1 MIKTLLL
8 TLLIVA
14 VAMVLFCVKLLFK
27 KNGRFSSQHVH
38 DNPALRKMGIHCV
51 MDQDREARDR
61 NGAYEKNKQKTR

>member
-8 TLLIVA
+8 TLLMVA

-61 NGAYEKNKQKTR
+61 NGAY